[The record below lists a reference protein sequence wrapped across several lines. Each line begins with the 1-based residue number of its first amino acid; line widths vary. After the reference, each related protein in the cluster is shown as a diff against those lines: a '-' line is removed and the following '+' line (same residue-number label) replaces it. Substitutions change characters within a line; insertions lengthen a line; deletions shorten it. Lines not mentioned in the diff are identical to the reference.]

1 MSRRNIVLA
10 VILGFAVLLSI
21 WLFAPPSITSANQI
35 PDSLEAIERGE
46 YLLIAGG
53 CISCHRGQTEETN
66 EALSGG
72 LALET
77 DFGTFYAPNITP
89 DTETGI
95 GNWQAEDFL
104 AALKHGRTPNGSFYY
119 PAFPYRA
126 YAGMTDEDVLDMAAY
141 LLSLDPISYSAPEPE
156 IPGWLV
162 RWTVAGWNKL
172 ADITQPSLEQ
182 FDDEL
187 VARGAYVA
195 RSLGHCGECH
205 TPRNGLGIPDLN
217 REYAG
222 AEIGDEVIE
231 AIDAAALKEWTT
243 NNFDI
248 FLLLG
253 LKPEGEFVG
262 GDMNEVV
269 EHNTSKLTDED
280 RDALAAFFTRHQCT
294 EQRMVWVRRLI
305 WQHVQPGA
313 GNVVVL

>member
-1 MSRRNIVLA
+1 MSRRNKAL
-10 VILGFAVLLSI
+10 AVLLGLAGLVSF
-21 WLFAPPSITSANQI
+21 WLFAPPGISSADQI
-35 PDSLEAIERGE
+35 PESDAAITRGE
-46 YLLIAGG
+46 YLLTAGG
-53 CISCHRGQTEETN
+53 CISCHRGQSEETS

-89 DTETGI
+89 DIETGI
-95 GNWQAEDFL
+95 GSWEASDFI
-104 AALKHGRTPNGSFYY
+104 AALKHGRTPTGSFYY

-126 YAGMTDEDVLDMAAY
+126 YSGMTDEDVMDMAAY
-141 LLSLDPISYSAPEPE
+141 LMSLEPVSSAVPEPE
-156 IPGWLV
+156 TPGWLF
-162 RWTVAGWNKL
+162 RWTVAAWNRL
-172 ADITQPSLEQ
+172 ADLTQPDLEQ

-187 VARGAYVA
+187 LARGAYLA

-205 TPRNGLGIPDLN
+205 TPRNGLGILDYS

-231 AIDAAALKEWTT
+231 AIDGEALEEWTT

-262 GDMNEVV
+262 GDMNEVI

-280 RDALAAFFTRHQCT
+280 RDALAAFFTRHHSG
-294 EQRMVWVRRLI
+294 ED
-305 WQHVQPGA
+305 
-313 GNVVVL
+313 